1 MSSAAGASRWGTI
14 LQEIVFHSAWYVLW
28 YCIFFYLRKIN
39 FLNVLMVLQCGMS
52 WGTDSKKQF
61 EITLNPSQILPLLFP
76 VSLVYLRNL
85 QYISDNNVN
94 VNNAFFSAQISFI
107 RRWFLATVFPS
118 SLQAHQFYFSWS
130 WSSSCQDMSRFLPAS
145 DNVICCTECMGS
157 DNL

>member
-1 MSSAAGASRWGTI
+1 M
-14 LQEIVFHSAWYVLW
+14 
-28 YCIFFYLRKIN
+28 RKIN

-94 VNNAFFSAQISFI
+94 VNNAFFQRKSHSFGGG
-107 RRWFLATVFPS
+107 F
-118 SLQAHQFYFSWS
+118 
-130 WSSSCQDMSRFLPAS
+130 
-145 DNVICCTECMGS
+145 
-157 DNL
+157 